1 MIPEIRPARPGDLPQ
16 IRTCAEQAFAPYIA
30 RMGQRPAPMDAD
42 YAAAIQS
49 GHTHVA
55 TDGETLLGFLI
66 FTPTSHGTLL
76 DTVAVSPNARGK
88 GIGKAL
94 IAFCETSARAAGA
107 AKVTLYTN
115 AAMTENL
122 SLYPALGYRE
132 THRATE
138 NGFHR
143 VYFEKPLP

>member
-1 MIPEIRPARPGDLPQ
+1 MTVEIRPARPDDLPQ
-16 IRTCAEQAFAPYIA
+16 IQACAEHAFEPYIA

-42 YAAAIQS
+42 YAAAIRS

-55 TDGETLLGFLI
+55 TDGETLLGFI
-66 FTPTSHGTLL
+66 VFAPTTDATLL
-76 DTVAVSPNARGK
+76 DTVAVSPAARGK

-94 IAFCETSARAAGA
+94 IALCETSARTAGS

>member
-1 MIPEIRPARPGDLPQ
+1 MAVQIRPARSGDLPDIQ
-16 IRTCAEQAFAPYIA
+16 ACAEHAFEPYIA

-42 YAAAIQS
+42 YAAAIRS

-55 TDGETLLGFLI
+55 TDGETLLGFI
-66 FTPTSHGTLL
+66 VFTPTTDATLL
-76 DTVAVSPNARGK
+76 DTVAVSPEARGM

-94 IAFCETSARAAGA
+94 IALCETSARAAGS

-143 VYFEKPLP
+143 VFFEKPLP

>member
-1 MIPEIRPARPGDLPQ
+1 MAVQIRPARSSDLPEIQ
-16 IRTCAEQAFAPYIA
+16 ACAKQAFEPYIA

-42 YAAAIQS
+42 YATAIRS
-49 GHTHVA
+49 GYAHVA
-55 TDGETLLGFLI
+55 TDGQTLLGFI
-66 FTPTSHGTLL
+66 VFTPKTGGTLL
-76 DTVAVSPNARGK
+76 DTVAVSPKARGM

-94 IAFCETSARAAGA
+94 IAFCETSARAAGS

-115 AAMTENL
+115 AAMPENL
-122 SLYPALGYRE
+122 SLYPALGYHE
-132 THRATE
+132 THRATK

>member
-1 MIPEIRPARPGDLPQ
+1 
-16 IRTCAEQAFAPYIA
+16 
-30 RMGQRPAPMDAD
+30 MDAD
-42 YAAAIQS
+42 YATAITS
-49 GHTHVA
+49 GYAHVA
-55 TDGETLLGFLI
+55 TDGQTFLGFI
-66 FTPTSHGTLL
+66 VFTPSAKATLL
-76 DTVAVSPNARGK
+76 DTVVVSPAARGQ

-94 IAFCETSARAAGA
+94 IAFCEAAAHAAGA